1 VQCISVQTGGLP
13 VIQKPNLV
21 LSEELNGGPIPVKN
35 IQHNPETVLGLCNGR
50 DASKQGFANPF
61 SPKLRTNED
70 VFQEKPAAPKRGITI
85 EEESVASWLPIPLGY
100 QYTEFWSWSESIAC
114 KPLLGDSGGQTFIVC
129 HFVYQCFQN
138 THVA

>member
-1 VQCISVQTGGLP
+1 LIPEPHVEALKVLRRAAPSFCCDGVQGISVQTGGLP

-50 DASKQGFANPF
+50 DACKQGFANPF

-70 VFQEKPAAPKRGITI
+70 VFEEKPAAPKRADQPG
-85 EEESVASWLPIPLGY
+85 
-100 QYTEFWSWSESIAC
+100 
-114 KPLLGDSGGQTFIVC
+114 
-129 HFVYQCFQN
+129 
-138 THVA
+138 